1 MPEGRVPISSS
12 RISTGDVARH
22 SFAVVRRG
30 FDTDEVRAY
39 LQSVSRSL
47 EEMEERS
54 EELLAQLAEAE
65 ERAAHPV
72 VDEATLTSSLGQHS
86 GQIIRH
92 AHEEAAKIVTEAQ
105 ESAASLMRDTQ
116 SQVEELQTRTE
127 TSTAQRVVDVDRL
140 VANAE
145 QEAREESERIIS
157 EAVAEGEAL
166 LARAKD
172 EGRTL
177 LEQVQEARRRVLADL
192 ASKRRTIGM
201 QIEQLRA
208 ARDEM
213 TASVHG
219 VRDKVDAILAQ
230 LDRTDDEARAA
241 ALAAGD
247 QLRVHGTP
255 DGPLDQ
261 DAVEGAG
268 AGTEGGGEH
277 GDAPTSETEVVG
289 DDAEAAGEAPS
300 VDELF
305 ARIRAGSE
313 GDEPPGE
320 TAAAPTEA
328 VPVTEREAPGGP
340 SAEAGPDGELI
351 TRRDELL
358 GPVAAKLSRAVKRAL
373 GDDQNRLLDQL
384 RSAPS
389 SSGEELLG
397 PEDAHVA
404 VYADAARGV
413 LGEAYAAGAMFA
425 GTGAATPPAAII
437 EQTSTGLARG
447 VVTMLR
453 RRITEG
459 TEEGGDTIGAAFR
472 EWRGERVERLAGDH
486 ATQAF
491 SAGAAAAVGADHK
504 VRWVVTSV
512 GGCSDCEDNALAG
525 AVSATEAFPTGHDYP
540 PAHAGCRCLVAPAD

>member
-12 RISTGDVARH
+12 RISTGDIARH

-39 LQSVSRSL
+39 LQSVSRTI
-47 EEMEERS
+47 EEMEERT
-54 EELLAQLAEAE
+54 EELQARLEEAE

-86 GQIIRH
+86 AQIIRH
-92 AHEEAAKIVTEAQ
+92 AHEEATKIVTEAQ
-105 ESAASLMRDTQ
+105 ESATTLLRDTQ

-127 TSTAQRVVDVDRL
+127 TSTAQRVVEVERL

-145 QEAREESERIIS
+145 QEAREESARILS

-172 EGRTL
+172 EGRAL
-177 LEQVQEARRRVLADL
+177 LEQVQEARRRVLSDL
-192 ASKRRTIGM
+192 ASKRRSIGM

-213 TASVHG
+213 AASVHG

-241 ALAAGD
+241 ALAVGD

-255 DGPLDQ
+255 DGPHDQ
-261 DAVEGAG
+261 DALEGPG
-268 AGTEGGGEH
+268 AEGDGDEH

-289 DDAEAAGEAPS
+289 DDAEAAAEAPS

-313 GDEPPGE
+313 GAEPRDQGPM
-320 TAAAPTEA
+320 APTQA
-328 VPVTEREAPGGP
+328 VPVTEHETPEVP

-351 TRRDELL
+351 ARRDELL

-384 RSAPS
+384 RNAPS
-389 SSGEELLG
+389 SGGEELLG

-413 LGEAYAAGAMFA
+413 LGEAYSAGAMFA
-425 GTGAATPPAAII
+425 GTGAATPPAATI
-437 EQTSTGLARG
+437 EQTANGLARG

-453 RRITEG
+453 RRIAEG
-459 TEEGGDTIGAAFR
+459 TDDAGDTVGAAFR

-486 ATQAF
+486 ATHAF

-504 VRWVVTSV
+504 MRWVVTSA

-525 AVSATEAFPTGHDYP
+525 AVSATESFPTGHAYP

>member
-1 MPEGRVPISSS
+1 
-12 RISTGDVARH
+12 
-22 SFAVVRRG
+22 
-30 FDTDEVRAY
+30 
-39 LQSVSRSL
+39 
-47 EEMEERS
+47 
-54 EELLAQLAEAE
+54 
-65 ERAAHPV
+65 
-72 VDEATLTSSLGQHS
+72 
-86 GQIIRH
+86 
-92 AHEEAAKIVTEAQ
+92 
-105 ESAASLMRDTQ
+105 MRDTQ

-219 VRDKVDAILAQ
+219 VRDKVDDILAQ

-277 GDAPTSETEVVG
+277 GRAPTSETEVVG

-320 TAAAPTEA
+320 TATAPTEA
-328 VPVTEREAPGGP
+328 VPVTEREAPEVP

-351 TRRDELL
+351 ARRDELL
-358 GPVAAKLSRAVKRAL
+358 GPVEAKLSRAVKRAL

-425 GTGAATPPAAII
+425 GTGAATPPAATI
-437 EQTSTGLARG
+437 EQTATGLARG
-447 VVTMLR
+447 VVIMLR

-459 TEEGGDTIGAAFR
+459 SEEAGDTIGAAFR